1 MKKIFTAILSVS
13 LILTALAGCSEK
25 PQNNSSSE
33 LSESSVSSE
42 NLSSSEVSKEN
53 DDLTLENSMELKY
66 AQNFKVDYLSDGFKL
81 LTVDNH
87 SNYKQEILL
96 VPEGKEAPKESKF
109 INENTIIIKAPVE
122 NLFVSST
129 PAVSLIN
136 AANALDYVKMTTYD
150 AKDWYIDDI
159 INAIEEGKI
168 IYTGHAK
175 NPDFEIISKNQPQ
188 LVIYNTKID
197 SYPEVREKL
206 KELGLG
212 IIVDYSSF
220 EPHPMAKSEWIKFF
234 GALLDKETEANAKFE
249 EQAKIFENI
258 KAEDSEKTV
267 AIFYIT
273 SKNDL
278 YVRKCGD
285 YMVTML
291 DMAGGKYIFDDLEK
305 DSTGTVKIDFET
317 FYSTAKDADSI
328 IYLWPMGGRPKSL
341 NDLLAKNELLKDFK
355 AVQNN
360 NVWCTS
366 PDYFQTSDKMGEMIE
381 DIVKLVNN
389 NETDD
394 SEIKH
399 LFKLQ

>member
-1 MKKIFTAILSVS
+1 MKKIFTAILSLS

-25 PQNNSSSE
+25 SSNNTS
-33 LSESSVSSE
+33 SESSVSSE
-42 NLSSSEVSKEN
+42 SVSSSEVSKES
-53 DDLTLENSMELKY
+53 DDLTLENTMELKY

-96 VPEGKEAPKESKF
+96 VPKGKETPKESKF

-136 AANALDYVKMTTYD
+136 AVDALDYVKMTTYD

-159 INAIEEGKI
+159 KNAIEEGKI

-206 KELGLG
+206 KELGLE

-220 EPHPMAKSEWIKFF
+220 EPHPMAKTEWVKFF
-234 GALLDKETEANAKFE
+234 GALLNKETEANAKFD

-258 KAEDSEKTV
+258 KAENSEKTA

-291 DMAGGKYIFDDLEK
+291 EMAGGKYIFDDLEK

-317 FYSTAKDADSI
+317 FYNTAKDADNI

-381 DIVKLVNN
+381 DIVKLINN

-399 LFKLQ
+399 LSKLQ